1 MFFSEAVEQ
10 AVDHCIRNGI
20 LSDFLSENRAEAIAV
35 SIFEYDEEK
44 HMRSERKEWRE
55 IGREEGLAEGENRAL
70 QLMQK
75 LMDAGKIEE
84 MKRVLSDPAYREQL
98 YQEYD
103 Q

>member
-1 MFFSEAVEQ
+1 M
-10 AVDHCIRNGI
+10 
-20 LSDFLSENRAEAIAV
+20 

-55 IGREEGLAEGENRAL
+55 IGREEGLAEGENRVV

-75 LMDAGKIEE
+75 LMDASKTEE
-84 MKRVLSDPAYREQL
+84 IKRALSDPAYREQL
-98 YQEYD
+98 YQEYG

>member
-1 MFFSEAVEQ
+1 M
-10 AVDHCIRNGI
+10 
-20 LSDFLSENRAEAIAV
+20 

-55 IGREEGLAEGENRAL
+55 IGREEGLAEGENRVV

-75 LMDAGKIEE
+75 LMDAGKTEE
-84 MKRVLSDPAYREQL
+84 IKRALSDPAYREQL
-98 YQEYD
+98 YQEYG